1 MVKWKRDV
9 IVGVLF
15 EVFAVVAYVQS
26 FSISVGTM
34 ADIPAAQPGVYL
46 RMWLIIFAVLAL
58 ALILVSII
66 KRDMTKTEP
75 MFHSQVIITLALL
88 LAYIF
93 LMDKIGF
100 FLSTFLFTTA
110 LVLDYSKA
118 AGKFKDANDN
128 NKKGIELMKSIA
140 FYVVL
145 SLVVTAATQY
155 VFGTLLKVSLP
166 VWGL

>member
-1 MVKWKRDV
+1 MVKWKREV
-9 IVGVLF
+9 LVGILF
-15 EVFAVVAYVQS
+15 EIFAVVAYVQS

-46 RMWLIIFAVLAL
+46 RMWLIIFAVLTL
-58 ALILVSII
+58 ALIVVSII
-66 KRDMTKTEP
+66 KRDTTKAAP
-75 MFHSQVIITLALL
+75 MFHPQVIITLVLL

-118 AGKFKDANDN
+118 AGKFKDSNEN
-128 NKKGIELMKSIA
+128 NKKGIELIKSIA
-140 FYVVL
+140 FYTVL
-145 SLVVTAATQY
+145 SLVVTVATQY
-155 VFGTLLKVSLP
+155 VFGTLLKVGLP